1 MLVKDINI
9 ISTIFCGAN
18 RDTNMM
24 PCTQS
29 SVRGGTMKIK
39 VPKTLESLQAKH
51 VVMTP
56 LEADVQLHCSQGK

>member
-1 MLVKDINI
+1 MLVQNINI

-18 RDTNMM
+18 GDANVM

-29 SVRGGTMKIK
+29 SARERTMEIK
-39 VPKTLESLQAKH
+39 VPKTLEFIQAKH

-56 LEADVQLHCSQGK
+56 LEIDVQLHFSQG